1 MQYLRVQGL
10 VQGVGFRPLV
20 YRLACEL
27 GLQGRVY
34 NTPAGVCIELQGDAA
49 ALQQFEPRLQ
59 DRLPVIARIDRIERV
74 TMPDEPNLVGFCIQP
89 SQDEIHDRGE
99 ILPDLAPCADCL
111 AELFDPRNRRW
122 RYPFINC
129 TRCGPRYSILRRLPY
144 DRHNTSMAM
153 FPQCPSCLHEYD
165 SPADRRFHAQPNTCS
180 DCGPSVWVETVD
192 GVRLDEAD
200 PLVQALDTVR
210 RGEILALK
218 GVGGFHLICD
228 ARNPD
233 AIARLRQRKQRPHK
247 PFAIMAANTQSLDPL
262 VQLSEIAT
270 RWLTHPG
277 TPIVI
282 APCVR
287 QGMLPNTVAPGL
299 NGLGVML
306 PQSPLHWLL
315 FHEAAGRPVGT
326 DWLVQSQSLLLVMTS
341 ANLSGEPLIH
351 TNADARTQLR
361 DIADRLLLHDRDIV
375 QPQDDPVIS
384 VLAASGAWVRRGRGV
399 SPQSIKLAV
408 TGPPML
414 ALGGYLKTSLCLSQG
429 PRAWLSPPLGD
440 LASVESCRR
449 LQLQVEQLPALY
461 GVTPAQVSVDLQPD
475 SYGYRL
481 AQQYADARNISLSPV
496 QHHHAHVAAVMAEHQ
511 LTGPVIGLSLDGLGL
526 GEAGEL
532 RGGELLKVNA
542 SGHERLGALK
552 PLPLPGGDRAARE
565 PWRLAL
571 ALLFQLGREDLMAER
586 FGHQPLWQ
594 EVAQMLRADINCPPS
609 NSLGRLFDAVAGLMA
624 VCDVQT
630 FEAQAAM
637 LLEAQVR
644 QLPEPDAS
652 LWRVSDGNCLDL
664 NPLLQHLLEMDNVPE
679 GAECFHANLI
689 AALAA
694 WAGKAAHE
702 QGIRDVILSGGC
714 LLNGWLRAG
723 LLEEL
728 QRQGLTPRLPIHLP
742 PGDGALSLG
751 QVWVSIMRANIER
764 EREQG

>member
-1 MQYLRVQGL
+1 VHHLRVQGL

-34 NTPAGVCIELQGDAA
+34 NTPAGVCIELQGDTV
-49 ALQQFEPRLQ
+49 ALQRFEPRLCS
-59 DRLPVIARIDRIERV
+59 RLPVVARIDCIERI
-74 TMPDEPNLVGFCIQP
+74 TMPDEPDLVGFCIQP
-89 SQDEIHDRGE
+89 SQDEMRGSGE

-129 TRCGPRYSILRRLPY
+129 TRCGPRYSILKRLPY

-153 FPQCPSCLHEYD
+153 FPPCQPCLQEYD
-165 SPADRRFHAQPNTCS
+165 SPADRRFHAQPNACS
-180 DCGPSVWVETVD
+180 DCGPSVWVETAD
-192 GVRLDEAD
+192 GVRLDKTDLLE
-200 PLVQALDTVR
+200 QALDTVR

-228 ARNPD
+228 ARNPA

-262 VQLSEIAT
+262 VQLSEAAT

-277 TPIVI
+277 APIVI

-287 QGMLPNTVAPGL
+287 QAMLPDTVAPGL

-315 FHEAAGRPVGT
+315 FHEAAGRPAGT
-326 DWLVQSQSLLLVMTS
+326 DWLAQPQSLLLVMTS

-351 TNADARTQLR
+351 TNAHARAQLR

-375 QPQDDPVIS
+375 QPQDDPVITALTTPS
-384 VLAASGAWVRRGRGV
+384 AWVRTGRGC
-399 SPQSIKLAV
+399 SPAGVELPAA
-408 TGPPML
+408 GPSLL
-414 ALGGYLKTSLCLSQG
+414 ALGGYLKTTLCLNQG

-440 LASVESCRR
+440 LASAESCRR

-461 GVTPAQVSVDLQPD
+461 GVTPEQLSVDLQPD

-481 AQQYADARNISLSPV
+481 AQQHADALGIPVRLV

-511 LTGPVIGLSLDGLGL
+511 LTGPVIGLALDGLGL

-571 ALLFQLGREDLMAER
+571 ALLFQLGRKDLMAER
-586 FGHQPLWQ
+586 FGHQPLWR
-594 EVAQMLRADINCPPS
+594 EVEQMLRTGLNCPPS
-609 NSLGRLFDAVAGLMA
+609 SSLGRLFDAVAGLMA

-644 QLPEPDAS
+644 RLPEPDAS

-664 NPLLQHLLEMDNVPE
+664 TPLLQHLLQVDNARE

-689 AALAA
+689 AALAE

-702 QGIRDVILSGGC
+702 QGIGDVILSGGC

-723 LLEEL
+723 LVDAL

-742 PGDGALSLG
+742 PGDAALSLG
-751 QVWVSIMRANIER
+751 QVWVSIMRANVER